1 MTNALHLPGYRVLDF
16 KENKYDYLYV
26 IEPDETQIL
35 ICTHCGSVGVKFKK
49 HSVRLRDVVDIPSQ
63 GRRVLL
69 RVKHRRYECT
79 ECGATFYELLN
90 GIDSFAKITNRL
102 RDYIMIQAVKKEYEE
117 VGEEVGL
124 TGQTVKRYFQGVI
137 VQLGTGKIF
146 KAPNVLGIDEV
157 FVRGRARGVFTDI
170 EKGELMDML
179 PDDTKPTV
187 KAFILSLE
195 GHENI
200 EAVTMDMKPAYR
212 KVVEDTLPKAK
223 AIIDKFHVIQAVNKA
238 LSLYFNAIK
247 RKATK
252 EDKEYLWGM
261 RKILFMGKEKLDE
274 KQIGLRDICFLRY
287 PVLKTGYWLKE
298 DLRDVYKATN
308 VKEANELF
316 WYWEES
322 VPENLTHFVKFK
334 NKVNRCKKEIIN
346 YFRFPG
352 KNYTNALTESLNRPT
367 KDLVRAGRRSS
378 FDTVRAKVLV
388 GQYIKKKPKIGT
400 LGFD

>member
-1 MTNALHLPGYRVLDF
+1 MTNALHLPGYRVLDS
-16 KENKYDYLYV
+16 KENKFDYLYV

-90 GIDSFAKITNRL
+90 GIDSCAKITNRL
-102 RDYIMIQAVKKEYEE
+102 RDYIMEKAIKRTYEE

-124 TGQTVKRYFQGVI
+124 TGQTVKRYFQEVI
-137 VQLGTGKIF
+137 AQVSIGKTL
-146 KAPNVLGIDEV
+146 KAPKVLGIDEV
-157 FVRGRARGVFTDI
+157 FVRKRARGVFTDI

-179 PDDTKPTV
+179 PDDTKPTMR
-187 KAFILSLE
+187 AFILSLE
-195 GHENI
+195 GYENI

-212 KVVEDTLPKAK
+212 LIVEDVLPNAK
-223 AIIDKFHVIQAVNKA
+223 AIIDRFHVIQAANRT
-238 LSLYFNAIK
+238 LSLYFNSIK

-252 EDKEYLWGM
+252 EDRVYLWGM

-287 PVLKTGYWLKE
+287 PILKTGYWLKE
-298 DLRDVYKATN
+298 DLRDVYKATT

-322 VPENLTHFVKFK
+322 VPKELTHFVKLK
-334 NKVNRCKKEIIN
+334 NKVNRCKKELIN
-346 YFRFPG
+346 YFRFPD
-352 KNYTNALTESLNRPT
+352 KRYSNALTESLNRPT
-367 KDLVRAGRRSS
+367 KDLVRTGRRSC
-378 FDTVRAKVLV
+378 FETVRAKVLK
-388 GQYIKKKPKIGT
+388 GQYVKKKPKIGS

>member
-1 MTNALHLPGYRVLDF
+1 MKNALNLPGYRVLDF
-16 KENKYDYLYV
+16 KQNKFDYLFI

-35 ICTHCGSVGVKFKK
+35 ICTHCGSIGTKFKK
-49 HSVRLRDVVDIPSQ
+49 HSVRLRDVVDLPSQ

-102 RDYIMIQAVKKEYEE
+102 RDYIMDKAVKRTYEE

-124 TGQTVKRYFQGVI
+124 TGQSVKRHFQEVI
-137 VQLGTGKIF
+137 AQVSVGKTL
-146 KAPNVLGIDEV
+146 KAPNVLGMDEV
-157 FVRGRARGVFTDI
+157 HVRGRARGVFTDI
-170 EKGELMDML
+170 EKGKLIDML
-179 PDDTKPTV
+179 PDDNKPTM
-187 KAFILSLE
+187 KAFILSLD
-195 GHENI
+195 GYENI
-200 EAVTMDMKPAYR
+200 KAVTMDMKPAYR
-212 KVVEDTLPKAK
+212 LIVEDVLPNAK
-223 AIIDKFHVIQAVNKA
+223 AIIDRFHVIQAVSRV

-261 RKILFMGKEKLDE
+261 RKILFMGKEKLVE

-287 PVLKTGYWLKE
+287 PLLKTGYWLKE

-308 VKEANELF
+308 DIEANELF

-322 VPENLTHFVKFK
+322 VPKDLKHFVKLK

-346 YFRFPG
+346 YFRFPEER
-352 KNYTNALTESLNRPT
+352 YSNALTESLNRPT
-367 KDLVRAGRRSS
+367 KDLVRTGRRSN
-378 FDTVRAKVLV
+378 FETIRAKVLK
-388 GQYIKKKPKIGT
+388 GQYVKKKPPIGT